1 MAESKPSESQI
12 VNIFMGKLTD
22 YVIQNLNNS
31 MKFTRFKNVYFKY
44 DQQNFTLRLILDCD
58 SLKISNIQ

>member
-1 MAESKPSESQI
+1 
-12 VNIFMGKLTD
+12 MGKSTE